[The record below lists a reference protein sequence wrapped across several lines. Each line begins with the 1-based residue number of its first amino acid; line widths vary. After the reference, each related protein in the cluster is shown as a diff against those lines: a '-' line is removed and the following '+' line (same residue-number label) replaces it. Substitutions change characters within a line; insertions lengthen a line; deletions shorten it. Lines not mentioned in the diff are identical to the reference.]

1 MNKLILSVF
10 MLLAVS
16 KSNGQKIKKDTT
28 SCGSVYESE
37 IKEPFLKYYPN
48 RTYTGTNL
56 FTDTAKK
63 ITISNNVPKVWAII
77 NSGSD
82 TLIIL
87 DTVIELYNNKI
98 RYIKIGNKVYPLKT
112 N

>member
-16 KSNGQKIKKDTT
+16 KSNGQKLKDTSLLNPYPT
-28 SCGSVYESE
+28 TSVY
-37 IKEPFLKYYPN
+37 
-48 RTYTGTNL
+48 TGKSI
-56 FTDTAKK
+56 FFVDTTQKANYIFSFQRDSHLSAYK
-63 ITISNNVPKVWAII
+63 NP
-77 NSGSD
+77 GSD
-82 TLIIL
+82 TLYIV
-87 DTVIELYNNKI
+87 DTVLEFYNNKI

>member
-16 KSNGQKIKKDTT
+16 KSNGQKVKDT
-28 SCGSVYESE
+28 SS
-37 IKEPFLKYYPN
+37 LKYYPN
-48 RTYTGTNL
+48 KVYYGTSL
-56 FTDTAKK
+56 FTNKSEK
-63 ITISNNVPKVWAII
+63 VYTISDFYNKPQSLYFMREGNITSAYLTPP
-77 NSGSD
+77 SD
-82 TLIIL
+82 TLYIT

>member
-16 KSNGQKIKKDTT
+16 KSNGQKLKDT
-28 SCGSVYESE
+28 S
-37 IKEPFLKYYPN
+37 FLQFGAGK
-48 RTYTGTNL
+48 TYTTSERIPNIWDFYGNPRSIYFMRDAGKTSAYL
-56 FTDTAKK
+56 T
-63 ITISNNVPKVWAII
+63 PP
-77 NSGSD
+77 SD
-82 TLIIL
+82 TLYIM

-98 RYIKIGNKVYPLKT
+98 RYIKIGEKVYPLKT